1 MLKQFT
7 ERYDALIKENAQLG
21 EKIKQNEI
29 QALKLQGAI
38 ETLNYIAQEGEDESP
53 VRRPSLNN
61 ERGSVTPFFTL

>member
-1 MLKQFT
+1 MTVEKVSQDDMLKQFT

-38 ETLNYIAQEGEDESP
+38 ETLNYIAQEGKDESP
-53 VRRPSLNN
+53 G
-61 ERGSVTPFFTL
+61 EETDAE

>member
-1 MLKQFT
+1 MTVEKVSQDDMLKQFT

-38 ETLNYIAQEGEDESP
+38 ETLNYIAQEGKDESP
-53 VRRPSLNN
+53 GEETVA
-61 ERGSVTPFFTL
+61 E

>member
-53 VRRPSLNN
+53 GEETVA
-61 ERGSVTPFFTL
+61 E

>member
-1 MLKQFT
+1 MTVEKVSQEDMLKQFT

-53 VRRPSLNN
+53 GEETVA
-61 ERGSVTPFFTL
+61 E